1 LNGKGPIVNVRK
13 IVVSLGA
20 VVLICAGCQSLSQ
33 SRVEK
38 ERVLAMQELKHL
50 ALGCHLYAED
60 NDGLLPGAMADLKPY
75 LGGTFD
81 PDAYELL
88 VSGKLGDVE
97 RPAKTILIRQKEPL
111 ADGRYAVAFVDGHAE
126 IVFTGGR
133 RGDVPPAGTVTPAH
147 YAELRTAEQHA
158 VITEDWGSLC
168 WLASRK
174 IGNAEGL
181 VLGRATI
188 KAGKTNPRHRH
199 PKAEEVLYLLKGS
212 IKHTLDDR
220 TIVVHAGDTITIAP
234 GVFHNAT
241 CISEEDADMIIVY
254 SEGVRGF
261 ELE

>member
-13 IVVSLGA
+13 IVVSLLA

-33 SRVEK
+33 SQVEK

-60 NDGLLPGAMADLKPY
+60 NEGSLPGAMADLKAYVAGP
-75 LGGTFD
+75 FD

-88 VSGKLGDVE
+88 VSGKLEDVE
-97 RPAKTILIRQKEPL
+97 DPARTILIRRKEPL
-111 ADGRYAVAFVDGHAE
+111 PDGRYAVAFVDGHAE
-126 IVFTGGR
+126 IVSGDR
-133 RGDVPPAGTVTPAH
+133 RSNTVPGAPESDHV
-147 YAELRTAEQHA
+147 LRKAEQHA
-158 VITEDWGSLC
+158 VISEDWGTLC

-188 KAGKTNPRHRH
+188 KAGQTNPRHRH

-212 IKHTLDDR
+212 IEHTLGDR
-220 TIVVHAGDTITIAP
+220 AIVMHAGDTITIAP
-234 GVFHNAT
+234 GVFHNAS
-241 CISEEDADMIIVY
+241 CISEADADMIIVY